1 SLLYIAL
8 SLSLSVQCSPTS
20 LLGGL
25 FNASFFLSLS
35 LSLCNNKQT
44 TSPQFL
50 SLKTSTFLLFNLRFL
65 DLSSKMQSTAFSLS
79 PSLPL
84 LKPKKPLTNP
94 SFNLR
99 CDPITRASSSRQDLS
114 TSSNGASPSFPL
126 RSWSLCSSPSRL
138 RPWTSLPPVDSGCKT
153 ERFEVR
159 ATAVP
164 ESASD
169 DEKSSSLTKTLEL
182 GALFGFWY
190 LFNIYFNIYNKQV
203 LKVFPY
209 PMTITAVQFAVGSAL
224 VIFMWTFNLYKKP
237 KISGSQLAAIVP
249 LAMVHTLGNL
259 FTNMSLGK
267 VAVSFTHTIK
277 AMEPFFSVILSA
289 MFLGE
294 TPSIWVVASLLP
306 IVGGVGLASVTEAS
320 FNWAGFWSAM
330 ASNLTNQSRNVL
342 SKKVMV
348 KKEESLDNITLFSII
363 TVMSFILLAP
373 VAIFTEG
380 VKITPAYLQSAG
392 LNVKEVYVR
401 SLLAALCFHA
411 YQQVS
416 YMILQ
421 RVSPVTHSV
430 GNCVKRVV
438 VIVSSVL
445 FFQTPVSPINTLG
458 TGIALAGVF
467 LYSRVKRIKSKP
479 KTA

>member
-1 SLLYIAL
+1 M
-8 SLSLSVQCSPTS
+8 
-20 LLGGL
+20 
-25 FNASFFLSLS
+25 
-35 LSLCNNKQT
+35 QT
-44 TSPQFL
+44 A
-50 SLKTSTFLLFNLRFL
+50 
-65 DLSSKMQSTAFSLS
+65 AFTLS

-84 LKPKKPLTNP
+84 LKSRRLSAQAPTLRFAPTRVSASLKPDTAL
-94 SFNLR
+94 
-99 CDPITRASSSRQDLS
+99 
-114 TSSNGASPSFPL
+114 TSSTNDGLSASLSR
-126 RSWSLCSSPSRL
+126 RSWSVSSNDFKL
-138 RPWTSLPPVDSGCKT
+138 RPWTSPAVDRS
-153 ERFEVR
+153 RFEV
-159 ATAVP
+159 AAAAESSGETAEP
-164 ESASD
+164 
-169 DEKSSSLTKTLEL
+169 KSSLYKTLEL
-182 GALFGFWY
+182 GSLFGLWY

-209 PMTITAVQFAVGSAL
+209 PATVTGIQFAVGTVVVL
-224 VIFMWTFNLYKKP
+224 LMWGLNLYKKP
-237 KISGSQLAAIVP
+237 KISGAQLAAILP
-249 LAMVHTLGNL
+249 LAIVHTLGNL
-259 FTNMSLGK
+259 FTNMSLGR

-277 AMEPFFSVILSA
+277 ASEPFFSVILSA

-294 TPSIWVVASLLP
+294 IPTPWVVASLIP

-348 KKEESLDNITLFSII
+348 KNEESMDNITLFSII
-363 TVMSFILLAP
+363 TVMSFFLLTP
-373 VAIFTEG
+373 VAIFLEG
-380 VKITPAYLQSAG
+380 VKFTPAAMTSAG
-392 LNVKEVYVR
+392 LGVKQVYTR
-401 SLLAALCFHA
+401 SLIAALCFHA

-438 VIVSSVL
+438 VIVSSVI
-445 FFQTPVSPINTLG
+445 FFKTPVSPINSLG

-467 LYSRVKRIKSKP
+467 LYSRVKRIKAKP